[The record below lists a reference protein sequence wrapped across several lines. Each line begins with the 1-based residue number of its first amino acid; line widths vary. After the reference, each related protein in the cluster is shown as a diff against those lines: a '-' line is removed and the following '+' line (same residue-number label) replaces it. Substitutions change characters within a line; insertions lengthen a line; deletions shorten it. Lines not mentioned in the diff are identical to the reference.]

1 MLRSV
6 NSFMN
11 TLFPVEVYLG
21 VEKPNLVEILSR
33 VRDCERTRR
42 RRARVVAAGP
52 AWPVELLFSRRRS
65 RRRRVEG
72 TAGRGGGYYAGGSGD
87 NQWARIGAGGAGS
100 RRISAA
106 RGGGRRA
113 VDSAAGAVEDT
124 GGGRCGDERMVRRR
138 WAFCDPTTPKI
149 GRSRGCI
156 SPGKSPI
163 HRWIMGRVQNRARDL
178 PDPIPLRFRPT
189 WRQVTHHSWQPVR
202 WAPYVGLFHLL
213 ELLLPCSVPRTR
225 YAPLYLA
232 TGSLASPPQWPSPS
246 SPTHPAPQT
255 VVLRLSVLS
264 HSHPLPQV

>member
-1 MLRSV
+1 MGTTPAVREITSGPGSGRGAPGVDGLAPR
-6 NSFMN
+6 
-11 TLFPVEVYLG
+11 VEVDDG
-21 VEKPNLVEILSR
+21 RWI
-33 VRDCERTRR
+33 RR
-42 RRARVVAAGP
+42 REPSKTQAAAG
-52 AWPVELLFSRRRS
+52 
-65 RRRRVEG
+65 G
-72 TAGRGGGYYAGGSGD
+72 
-87 NQWARIGAGGAGS
+87 
-100 RRISAA
+100 
-106 RGGGRRA
+106 
-113 VDSAAGAVEDT
+113 
-124 GGGRCGDERMVRRR
+124 GDERMVRRR

-202 WAPYVGLFHLL
+202 WAPYVGLCHLL

-225 YAPLYLA
+225 YTPLYLA
-232 TGSLASPPQWPSPS
+232 TGSLASPLQWPSPS